1 MSQSSGNQGGMGQ
14 MPAYGGMRPGGYGGM
29 GGGYGGPQSIGM
41 GYRRPPMNPQT
52 ALNQP
57 QTQAPQFQGDP
68 NSYQAM
74 QWHLQNQAPRAG
86 GGLAAGGDMARN
98 GAPPGMGG
106 GLGGYGPHNTMA
118 YGGTM
123 TSGGPGAGM
132 FARGDQGW
140 APGGQQPWNMYN
152 GGQPQQQNY
161 DPNPNISGTQAV
173 PWYENFGFGPMP
185 SSTVTPGRYNGF
197 VSSQAF
203 DDQGNSRLPQQQGPN
218 PFHQWMLG
226 R

>member
-29 GGGYGGPQSIGM
+29 GQGPQQIGM
-41 GYRRPPMNPQT
+41 GYRKPMMNPQT
-52 ALNQP
+52 AMQQP

-74 QWHLQNQAPRAG
+74 QWHLQNQAPRVG
-86 GGLAAGGDMARN
+86 Q
-98 GAPPGMGG
+98 GMGG
-106 GLGGYGPHNTMA
+106 GYAGGM
-118 YGGTM
+118 GGM
-123 TSGGPGAGM
+123 MGQRGMGGGM
-132 FARGDQGW
+132 M
-140 APGGQQPWNMYN
+140 GGQQPWNMYN
-152 GGQPQQQNY
+152 GGQPQQQEY

-203 DDQGNSRLPQQQGPN
+203 DDQGNSRPPQQQGPN